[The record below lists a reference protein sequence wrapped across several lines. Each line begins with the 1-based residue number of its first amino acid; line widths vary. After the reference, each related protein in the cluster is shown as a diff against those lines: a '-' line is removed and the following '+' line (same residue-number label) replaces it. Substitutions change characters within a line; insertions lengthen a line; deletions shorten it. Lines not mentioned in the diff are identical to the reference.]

1 MPKVQSPYRIAGN
14 FRGINL
20 LSVSKASE
28 AGKVTQFDEAGCR
41 ILNADSKVIATAVR
55 CGSLYFLNCQSL
67 EKSNV
72 AEDVWHKRFGHLSI
86 GSLRQ
91 LAADGLVDGFN
102 FDKSKEI
109 VFCESCVVG
118 KHHKSPFPV
127 GGGNGAKEPLGLVH
141 TDVCGKVNAKSIGG
155 AEYFL
160 TFVDDKTR
168 YVWVYFLRRKDEV
181 FSRFLEWKAMVE
193 KASDRKLKVLRSEW
207 R

>member
-1 MPKVQSPYRIAGN
+1 MKLPSGATQKCKLHDVLFVPNLSY
-14 FRGINL
+14 NL
-20 LSVSKASE
+20 LSVSK

-91 LAADGLVDGFN
+91 LAADGGFN

-127 GGGNGAKEPLGLVH
+127 GGGN
-141 TDVCGKVNAKSIGG
+141 
-155 AEYFL
+155 
-160 TFVDDKTR
+160 
-168 YVWVYFLRRKDEV
+168 
-181 FSRFLEWKAMVE
+181 
-193 KASDRKLKVLRSEW
+193 
-207 R
+207 